1 MMPNIV
7 DGGDM
12 GGLIR
17 YLVGPGR
24 ANEHV
29 EPHLVAGSRTIMNR
43 WGDWDELSIAQAS
56 EIANYL
62 DSFMQ
67 ETDVRPTG
75 PIRKYNPDTG
85 KNEAIDYGP
94 NHVWHCS
101 LSLSPDEGP
110 LSEEKWAAIAQD
122 FMDEMEFTSASG
134 KSECRWVAV
143 HHGTSKNGGDHIHI
157 AANTVREDGTK
168 WWNWQDQR
176 RSQRACNTLEHKY
189 GLRIVE
195 SRQHNRGSRCDSA
208 QALNAAKREGRR
220 NTDRAELEL
229 RLRAASKAAA
239 HEADFIGRARS
250 LGVRLRPRF
259 AKGRTDVVV
268 GYSAALHTRRG
279 QKTQWYGGGSISRDL
294 TLSALRERWPNTIE
308 SVDDAVEAWR
318 DAWKGKP
325 FDPQRKSYTAEEWQG
340 HKQALELYRGE
351 LRTVDPTDPL
361 ALANASNDVAGLL
374 AAAAQ
379 QPDLSEGTRN
389 ALDYSARQVG
399 RNAQL
404 KSRPAASS
412 RTNAWVVLGA
422 QLLST
427 AVTPKHSQM
436 NYALMIV
443 ATLELV
449 QVLAD
454 LYRQAQ
460 QVNTANMILRD
471 TRAVYDRLRD
481 ETPSVATSSFAQLE
495 ARHTPL
501 QQDTLPEPDQADQP
515 VTTEQVTVEP
525 VLVGAGIEPQREET
539 YEQQLRKRHKFLNTS
554 AHPLFDSPEAR
565 QRRKQEKES
574 RQGKPPLPGLGVPPV
589 LRKAKN
595 PTTPNHVPKQDRSR
609 GHGRSL

>member
-1 MMPNIV
+1 VSRLKTLIKTTAMTFTAAAVLATSAGLAANAEPPMLK
-7 DGGDM
+7 GDPLEEVGQGYHLQIDDNLVWF
-12 GGLIR
+12 GGL
-17 YLVGPGR
+17 
-24 ANEHV
+24 
-29 EPHLVAGSRTIMNR
+29 
-43 WGDWDELSIAQAS
+43 
-56 EIANYL
+56 
-62 DSFMQ
+62 
-67 ETDVRPTG
+67 
-75 PIRKYNPDTG
+75 KNPDGHDPLIWSTIFTNKIPYNSQGYFLNTTNVDNHQDPQLSVTG
-85 KNEAIDYGP
+85 TQMGWILATYESVNTAQ
-94 NHVWHCS
+94 S
-101 LSLSPDEGP
+101 R
-110 LSEEKWAAIAQD
+110 AAISLLNRLNFDA
-122 FMDEMEFTSASG
+122 SA
-134 KSECRWVAV
+134 
-143 HHGTSKNGGDHIHI
+143 
-157 AANTVREDGTK
+157 
-168 WWNWQDQR
+168 
-176 RSQRACNTLEHKY
+176 Y
-189 GLRIVE
+189 
-195 SRQHNRGSRCDSA
+195 
-208 QALNAAKREGRR
+208 
-220 NTDRAELEL
+220 
-229 RLRAASKAAA
+229 
-239 HEADFIGRARS
+239 
-250 LGVRLRPRF
+250 
-259 AKGRTDVVV
+259 
-268 GYSAALHTRRG
+268 
-279 QKTQWYGGGSISRDL
+279 
-294 TLSALRERWPNTIE
+294 
-308 SVDDAVEAWR
+308 
-318 DAWKGKP
+318 
-325 FDPQRKSYTAEEWQG
+325 
-340 HKQALELYRGE
+340 
-351 LRTVDPTDPL
+351 
-361 ALANASNDVAGLL
+361 
-374 AAAAQ
+374 
-379 QPDLSEGTRN
+379 

-495 ARHTPL
+495 AHHVPL
-501 QQDTLPEPDQADQP
+501 QQDTLPEPDQADQE
-515 VTTEQVTVEP
+515 VTTEQVTAEP

-574 RQGKPPLPGLGVPPV
+574 RQGEPPLPGLGVPPV